1 MQIVSFEFLLFA
13 AAVTALYFILP
24 KRFQWAVILCGSIV
38 FYAAAGVKYLF
49 YILFM
54 SFVSY
59 AAALRLESA
68 EV

>member
-38 FYAAAGVKYLF
+38 F
-49 YILFM
+49 M
-54 SFVSY
+54 QPQ
-59 AAALRLESA
+59 E
-68 EV
+68 